1 MEFRAAACRVEAF
14 GLRFELP
21 HCESEALM
29 LIEPGNAAAQVLHQK
44 PAKCPA
50 ARPTAEPDPERLPDS
65 KRVWE
70 RRRAAADVVEDVY
83 RRAPDEKLRK
93 HAGNIA
99 ACSQTV
105 ILSDVLNRETGE
117 TSYKAESRKCRE
129 RHCPVCQSARQFKFK
144 RHFEDALPE
153 IQTRAKA
160 NAWLHLVVTVKNCPV
175 TELRATL
182 AAMNRSWRRL
192 VQRKE
197 FKIVRGWTRGT
208 EVTKGE
214 SDPTTAHPHFHA
226 LLLVR
231 SSYFKKHYIK
241 HEKWLELWQDAA
253 RLNYTPDI
261 WIERADAKGGIQE
274 VVKLATYSTKPEEM
288 DVSED
293 WFYEFHR
300 QVSGLRFLATG
311 GIVKDILREK
321 EAERKRERIAKG
333 EPAEEQEEADDI
345 AQDGQDLEGDA
356 IRKRVFGWKKPIKQY
371 RLKKQE
377 FQP

>member
-1 MEFRAAACRVEAF
+1 MNTQ
-14 GLRFELP
+14 
-21 HCESEALM
+21 S
-29 LIEPGNAAAQVLHQK
+29 GNAAAYLLHQN

-50 ARPTAEPDPERLPDS
+50 ARPTAEPDPERLHPS

-70 RRRAAADVVEDVY
+70 ERRHQTDIVEDVY
-83 RRAPDEKLRK
+83 RRAPDEQLRK
-93 HAGNIA
+93 HAATLGR
-99 ACSQTV
+99 CSKTLQEDTV
-105 ILSDVLNRETGE
+105 ISRETGE
-117 TSYKAESRKCRE
+117 VSVTVKSWKCRG
-129 RHCPVCQSARQFKFK
+129 RHCPICQSARQFKFK

-153 IQTRAKA
+153 IQTRAKT

-226 LLLVR
+226 LLLVPP
-231 SSYFKKHYIK
+231 SYFKKYYIK

-311 GIVKDILREK
+311 GIVKDVLREK

-333 EPAEEQEEADDI
+333 QPADEPEEADDI
-345 AQDGQDLEGDA
+345 AQDGQDSEGDV
-356 IRKRVFGWKKPIKQY
+356 ISSKILDWNKPRRQY
-371 RLKKQE
+371 RRRKKE
-377 FQP
+377 L

>member
-1 MEFRAAACRVEAF
+1 MNTQS
-14 GLRFELP
+14 GT
-21 HCESEALM
+21 
-29 LIEPGNAAAQVLHQK
+29 AAAQVLHQK
-44 PAKCPA
+44 PARSPA
-50 ARPTAEPDPERLPDS
+50 ARTTAEPDPERLPES

-83 RRAPDEKLRK
+83 RRAPDEKLQK
-93 HAGNIA
+93 HAGNIGR
-99 ACSQTV
+99 CSQTV
-105 ILSDVLNRETGE
+105 ILSDVLNRKTGE
-117 TSYKAESRKCRE
+117 IGQTVTSWKCRE

-144 RHFEDALPE
+144 RYFEDALPE

-160 NAWLHLVVTVKNCPV
+160 DAWLHLVLTVENCPIS
-175 TELRATL
+175 ELRATL
-182 AAMNRSWRRL
+182 AAMNGSWRRL

-214 SDPTTAHPHFHA
+214 NGPMMAHPHFHA
-226 LLLVR
+226 LLLVPPG
-231 SSYFKKHYIK
+231 YFSKFYIK
-241 HEKWLELWQDAA
+241 HEKWLALWQAAA
-253 RLNYTPDI
+253 RLNYMPNG

-311 GIVKDILREK
+311 GIVKDVLREK

-345 AQDGQDLEGDA
+345 AEGQEPEGDV
-356 IRKRVFGWKKPIKQY
+356 IRNRAFGWKKPIKQY
-371 RLKKQE
+371 RLKGTAPKV
-377 FQP
+377 

>member
-1 MEFRAAACRVEAF
+1 M
-14 GLRFELP
+14 P
-21 HCESEALM
+21 
-29 LIEPGNAAAQVLHQK
+29 AAAQSLHQK
-44 PAKCPA
+44 PAKSPD
-50 ARPTAEPDPERLPDS
+50 ARTTAEPDPERLPP
-65 KRVWE
+65 KE
-70 RRRAAADVVEDVY
+70 RDRW
-83 RRAPDEKLRK
+83 
-93 HAGNIA
+93 
-99 ACSQTV
+99 
-105 ILSDVLNRETGE
+105 
-117 TSYKAESRKCRE
+117 ESRKLANENLADLYAQGPNDRFLKLSARTLECSETLKRVEYANRTTGELTGRYETFKCHVRE
-129 RHCPVCQSARQFKFK
+129 CPICQSGRAYKLKERFK
-144 RHFEDALPE
+144 EVLPKLQE
-153 IQTRAKA
+153 QVPNGAFLLLT
-160 NAWLHLVVTVKNCPV
+160 LTVRNCPV